1 MEYVKENKFW
11 YKESFKSY
19 QNKESFIN
27 DKGEIVTKE
36 FIINTGTNFSKY
48 PYIDTFSF
56 GGNGFLT
63 NVELPG
69 NIYQY
74 NRTNGIRYEMII
86 QFRDQ
91 ITGLAIDENDAYQ
104 INAGE
109 MRYRNLYTHEDNI
122 IIIGTDVFYKND
134 TTIVKVGKYWY
145 EKNDPEIIFSNGI
158 YKRAA

>member
-1 MEYVKENKFW
+1 
-11 YKESFKSY
+11 
-19 QNKESFIN
+19 
-27 DKGEIVTKE
+27 
-36 FIINTGTNFSKY
+36 
-48 PYIDTFSF
+48 
-56 GGNGFLT
+56 
-63 NVELPG
+63 
-69 NIYQY
+69 
-74 NRTNGIRYEMII
+74 MII

-145 EKNDPEIIFSNGI
+145 EKNDPEIIAKVGQQSGTCKVDAVPQGLVKSLPFEFKRMGFQTHELFDVMAKMAKKKYDRQLTQEKLNQLLNNCVACHKT
-158 YKRAA
+158 YKITTE